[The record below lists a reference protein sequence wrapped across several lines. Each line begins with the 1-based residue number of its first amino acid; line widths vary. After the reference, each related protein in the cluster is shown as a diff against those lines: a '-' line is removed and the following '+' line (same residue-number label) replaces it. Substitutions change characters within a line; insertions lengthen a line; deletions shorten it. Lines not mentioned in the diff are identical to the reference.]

1 MIQVSEVLF
10 SKIMMMQ
17 IPYLN
22 VFWGMNVL
30 MLSII
35 LCNFVFK
42 IIISVQ
48 SFWKSSIYVSR
59 GSVFSMDIEQLIE
72 RGRQG
77 DETAFES
84 LYRAYHRQMAGICQR
99 IVGNRQ
105 VAEELAHDA
114 FLLAFAKMDQL
125 HNPGRF
131 EAWLTSITTN
141 VARRY
146 MQRHHDPA
154 MLSLSTL
161 SEEELPG
168 EPIPT
173 DDKSLPTMAELM
185 AAVDALPH
193 GYGQVFKLAVI
204 QEMSHKEIAE
214 ILGIAAHSSSS
225 QLSRAKKML
234 QKSLAQYWLLW
245 LMPLVLPLAIY
256 LYKTGKTTD
265 VQQPIVTKQEHITP
279 NTKHDDEGTPMIE
292 QGIPVIPKIATQEI
306 AIVPIKVVSADS
318 LAPADT
324 IHHAGEETESTDTT
338 TILHYNKPLPDL
350 RPDKDTHIADL
361 FPEKP
366 IEVEGKRQKW
376 SVDLAYTGSTGEQN
390 ANRPFIFTEKEMT
403 DIISE
408 VPPIRSF
415 DKWSDYAEALQ
426 SGTLD
431 VDYKTY
437 QTLLKIAQNNA
448 SQPGRDMIE
457 RKTHHYMPITFSL
470 ALKYK
475 LNNRFGLETGLSYSR
490 LKSESE
496 IGTGGNAIHE
506 QQTIH
511 YLGIPLKGAYNIYN
525 VRRWCL
531 YGSFGTKLEIPVYA
545 PFSTSYFVNGM
556 KEQEE
561 KTTLHA
567 PLQWSIGTGI
577 GLQYNLTSNI
587 GFFAEPS
594 LHYYIPTGSDIET
607 YRTQHPFMFSLPLGI
622 RITW

>member
-1 MIQVSEVLF
+1 MRAEQTRL
-10 SKIMMMQ
+10 
-17 IPYLN
+17 
-22 VFWGMNVL
+22 
-30 MLSII
+30 
-35 LCNFVFK
+35 LCRTGK
-42 IIISVQ
+42 MKDEI
-48 SFWKSSIYVSR
+48 
-59 GSVFSMDIEQLIE
+59 QLIE

-77 DETAFES
+77 DETAFGS
-84 LYRAYHRQMAGICQR
+84 LYRAYHRQMTGICQR
-99 IVGNRQ
+99 IVDNRQ

-125 HNPGRF
+125 HNPQCF
-131 EAWLTSITTN
+131 EAWLISITTN

-146 MQRHHDPA
+146 MQRHHDPS

-161 SEEELPG
+161 SEEELPQ
-168 EPIPT
+168 EPIPS
-173 DDKSLPTMAELM
+173 DDKPLPTMAELM

-245 LMPLVLPLAIY
+245 LLPLVLPVAIY
-256 LYKTGKTTD
+256 LYKTGRI
-265 VQQPIVTKQEHITP
+265 VEVPQPVVTKQENTTP
-279 NTKHDDEGTPMIE
+279 DTKHDDDGTPMIE
-292 QGIPVIPKIATQEI
+292 QGTPAIPKITTHQI
-306 AIVPIKVVSADS
+306 TIVSVNDAPVDS
-318 LAPADT
+318 LVPADT
-324 IHHAGEETESTDTT
+324 LHHTVEDTEHTDTT
-338 TILHYNKPLPDL
+338 TIIHDNKPLPDL

-361 FPEKP
+361 FPGKP
-366 IEVEGKRQKW
+366 IEVENKGQKW
-376 SVDLAYTGSTGEQN
+376 SVELAYTGSMGEQN
-390 ANRPFIFTEKEMT
+390 ANRPFIFTETEMT
-403 DIISE
+403 DITSE

-431 VDYKTY
+431 IDYKTY
-437 QTLLKIAQNNA
+437 QILLKIAQNNA
-448 SQPGRDMIE
+448 ALPGADMIE
-457 RKTHHYMPITFSL
+457 RKTHHYMPINFSL

-475 LNNRFGLETGLSYSR
+475 LNNRFGIETGLSYSR

-496 IGTGGNAIHE
+496 IGTGGNSIRE

-511 YLGIPLKGAYNIYN
+511 YLGIPLKGTYNIYD
-525 VRRWCL
+525 VRRWNL
-531 YGSFGTKLEIPVYA
+531 YGSLGAKLEIPVYA

-556 KEQEE
+556 KELEE
-561 KTTLHA
+561 KSILHA
-567 PLQWSIGTGI
+567 PLQWSVGTGL
-577 GLQYNLTSNI
+577 GLQYNLTPNI

-594 LHYYIPTGSDIET
+594 LQYYIPTGSNIET
-607 YRTQHPFMFSLPLGI
+607 YRTEHPFTFSLPIGI

>member
-1 MIQVSEVLF
+1 MRAEQTRL
-10 SKIMMMQ
+10 
-17 IPYLN
+17 
-22 VFWGMNVL
+22 
-30 MLSII
+30 
-35 LCNFVFK
+35 LCRTGK
-42 IIISVQ
+42 MKDEI
-48 SFWKSSIYVSR
+48 
-59 GSVFSMDIEQLIE
+59 QLIE

-77 DETAFES
+77 DETALGS
-84 LYRAYHRQMAGICQR
+84 LYRAYHRQMTGICQR
-99 IVGNRQ
+99 IVDNRQ

-125 HNPGRF
+125 HNPQRF

-161 SEEELPG
+161 SEEELPQ
-168 EPIPT
+168 EPIPS
-173 DDKSLPTMAELM
+173 DDKPLPTMAELM
-185 AAVDALPH
+185 TAVDALPH

-245 LMPLVLPLAIY
+245 LMPLLLPLAIY
-256 LYKTGKTTD
+256 LYKTGKTID
-265 VQQPIVTKQEHITP
+265 VPQPIVIKQEQTTP
-279 NTKHDDEGTPMIE
+279 NTKHDDEGTPTIG
-292 QGIPVIPKIATQEI
+292 QGTPAIPIVATQQI
-306 AIVPIKVVSADS
+306 AIAPVKDVPVDS

-324 IHHAGEETESTDTT
+324 LHHTDEEKESTDTT
-338 TILHYNKPLPDL
+338 TILHNNKPLPDL
-350 RPDKDTHIADL
+350 RPDKDINIADL
-361 FPEKP
+361 FPEKSTE
-366 IEVEGKRQKW
+366 IKDRQKW
-376 SVDLAYTGSTGEQN
+376 SVDLAYTGSMGEQD

-403 DIISE
+403 DITSE
-408 VPPIRSF
+408 VPLIRSF

-431 VDYKTY
+431 IDYKTY
-437 QTLLKIAQNNA
+437 QILLKIAQNNA
-448 SQPGRDMIE
+448 ARPDAGKIE
-457 RKTHHYMPITFSL
+457 RTTHHYMPVTFSL

-475 LNNRFGLETGLSYSR
+475 LNSRFGLETGLSYSR
-490 LKSESE
+490 LKSEFE
-496 IGTGGNAIHE
+496 IGADGNAIRE
-506 QQTIH
+506 QQAIH
-511 YLGIPLKGAYNIYN
+511 YLGIPLKGTYNIYN
-525 VRRWCL
+525 VRRWNL
-531 YGSFGTKLEIPVYA
+531 YGSLGAKLEIPVYA

-556 KEQEE
+556 KELEE

-577 GLQYNLTSNI
+577 GLQYNLTPNI

-594 LHYYIPTGSDIET
+594 LQYYIPTGSNIET
-607 YRTQHPFMFSLPLGI
+607 YRTEHPFTFSLPIGI

>member
-1 MIQVSEVLF
+1 MKDEI
-10 SKIMMMQ
+10 
-17 IPYLN
+17 
-22 VFWGMNVL
+22 
-30 MLSII
+30 
-35 LCNFVFK
+35 
-42 IIISVQ
+42 
-48 SFWKSSIYVSR
+48 
-59 GSVFSMDIEQLIE
+59 QLIE

-77 DETAFES
+77 DETALGS
-84 LYRAYHRQMAGICQR
+84 LYRAYHRQMTMICQR
-99 IVGNRQ
+99 IVDNRQ

-125 HNPGRF
+125 HNPQRF

-161 SEEELPG
+161 SEEELPQ

-173 DDKSLPTMAELM
+173 EDKPLPTMEELM
-185 AAVDALPH
+185 TAVDALPK

-245 LMPLVLPLAIY
+245 LMPLLLPLAIY

-265 VQQPIVTKQEHITP
+265 VPQPIVTKQEQTTP
-279 NTKHDDEGTPMIE
+279 DTKHDDEGTPTIG
-292 QGIPVIPKIATQEI
+292 QGTPAFPIIATQQI
-306 AIVPIKVVSADS
+306 AIVPIKDVPVDS

-324 IHHAGEETESTDTT
+324 LHHTDEDIERTDTT
-338 TILHYNKPLPDL
+338 TILHDNKPLPDL
-350 RPDKDTHIADL
+350 RPDKDTHIAD
-361 FPEKP
+361 FAPEKSTE
-366 IEVEGKRQKW
+366 IKDRQKW
-376 SVDLAYTGSTGEQN
+376 SVDLAYTGSMGEQD

-403 DIISE
+403 DITSE

-431 VDYKTY
+431 IDYKTY
-437 QTLLKIAQNNA
+437 QILLKIAQNNA
-448 SQPGRDMIE
+448 ARPDADKIE
-457 RKTHHYMPITFSL
+457 RTTHHYMPVTFSL

-475 LNNRFGLETGLSYSR
+475 LNSRFGLETGLSYSR
-490 LKSESE
+490 LKSEFE
-496 IGTGGNAIHE
+496 IGTDGNAIRE
-506 QQTIH
+506 QQAIH
-511 YLGIPLKGAYNIYN
+511 YLGIPLKGTYNIYD
-525 VRRWCL
+525 VRRWNL
-531 YGSFGTKLEIPVYA
+531 YGSLGAKLEIPVYA

-556 KEQEE
+556 KELEE
-561 KTTLHA
+561 KSILHA
-567 PLQWSIGTGI
+567 PLQWSVGTGL
-577 GLQYNLTSNI
+577 GLQYNLTPNI

-594 LHYYIPTGSDIET
+594 LQYYIPTGSNIET
-607 YRTQHPFMFSLPLGI
+607 YRTEHPFTFSLPIGI

>member
-1 MIQVSEVLF
+1 MRAEQKRL
-10 SKIMMMQ
+10 
-17 IPYLN
+17 
-22 VFWGMNVL
+22 
-30 MLSII
+30 
-35 LCNFVFK
+35 LCRTGK
-42 IIISVQ
+42 MKDEI
-48 SFWKSSIYVSR
+48 
-59 GSVFSMDIEQLIE
+59 QLIE

-77 DETAFES
+77 DEAALGS
-84 LYRAYHRQMAGICQR
+84 LYRAYHQQMTVICQR
-99 IVGNRQ
+99 IVDNRQ

-125 HNPGRF
+125 HNPQRF

-146 MQRHHDPA
+146 MQRHHDPS
-154 MLSLSTL
+154 MLSFSTL
-161 SEEELPG
+161 SEEELPQ

-173 DDKSLPTMAELM
+173 EDKPLPTMKELM
-185 AAVDALPH
+185 TAVDALPK

-245 LMPLVLPLAIY
+245 LMPLLLPLAIY

-265 VQQPIVTKQEHITP
+265 VPQPIVTKQEQTTP
-279 NTKHDDEGTPMIE
+279 DTKHDDEGTPTIG
-292 QGIPVIPKIATQEI
+292 QGTPAIPIIATQQI
-306 AIVPIKVVSADS
+306 AIVPIKDVPVDS

-324 IHHAGEETESTDTT
+324 LHHTDEEKESTDTT
-338 TILHYNKPLPDL
+338 TILHNNKPLHDL
-350 RPDKDTHIADL
+350 RPDKDINIADL
-361 FPEKP
+361 FPEKSTE
-366 IEVEGKRQKW
+366 IKDRQKW
-376 SVDLAYTGSTGEQN
+376 SVDLVYTGSMGEQN

-403 DIISE
+403 DILSD

-431 VDYKTY
+431 IDYKTY
-437 QTLLKIAQNNA
+437 QILLKIAQNNA
-448 SQPGRDMIE
+448 ARPDADKIE
-457 RKTHHYMPITFSL
+457 RTTHHYMPVTFSL

-475 LNNRFGLETGLSYSR
+475 LNSRFGLETGLSYSR
-490 LKSESE
+490 LKSEFE
-496 IGTGGNAIHE
+496 IGTDGNTIRE
-506 QQTIH
+506 QQAIH
-511 YLGIPLKGAYNIYN
+511 YLGIPLKGTYNIYN
-525 VRRWCL
+525 VRRWNL
-531 YGSFGTKLEIPVYA
+531 YGSLGAKLEIPVYA

-556 KEQEE
+556 KELEE
-561 KTTLHA
+561 KSILHA
-567 PLQWSIGTGI
+567 PLQWSVGTGL
-577 GLQYNLTSNI
+577 GLQYNLTPNI

-594 LHYYIPTGSDIET
+594 LQYYIPTGSNIET
-607 YRTQHPFMFSLPLGI
+607 YRTEHPFTFSLPIGI

>member
-1 MIQVSEVLF
+1 M
-10 SKIMMMQ
+10 
-17 IPYLN
+17 
-22 VFWGMNVL
+22 
-30 MLSII
+30 
-35 LCNFVFK
+35 
-42 IIISVQ
+42 Q
-48 SFWKSSIYVSR
+48 SFWKSGIYVNR
-59 GSVFSMDIEQLIE
+59 GSVFPMDIEELIE

-77 DETAFES
+77 DETALGS
-84 LYRAYHRQMAGICQR
+84 LYRAYHRQMTMICQR
-99 IVGNRQ
+99 IVDNRQ

-114 FLLAFAKMDQL
+114 FLLAFAKIGQL
-125 HNPGRF
+125 HNPQRF
-131 EAWLTSITTN
+131 ETWLTSITTN

-173 DDKSLPTMAELM
+173 EDKPLPTMEELM
-185 AAVDALPH
+185 TAVDALPK

-234 QKSLAQYWLLW
+234 QKLLAQYWLLW
-245 LMPLVLPLAIY
+245 LMPLLLPLAIY

-265 VQQPIVTKQEHITP
+265 VPQPVVTKQEQTTP
-279 NTKHDDEGTPMIE
+279 DTKHDDEGTPTIG
-292 QGIPVIPKIATQEI
+292 QGTPAIPIIATHQI
-306 AIVPIKVVSADS
+306 AIVPIKDVPVDS
-318 LAPADT
+318 LTPADT
-324 IHHAGEETESTDTT
+324 LQHTDEETT
-338 TILHYNKPLPDL
+338 TILHNNKPLPDL
-350 RPDKDTHIADL
+350 HPDKDINIADL
-361 FPEKP
+361 FPEKSTE
-366 IEVEGKRQKW
+366 IKDRQMW
-376 SVDLAYTGSTGEQN
+376 SVDLAYTGSMGEQN

-431 VDYKTY
+431 IDYKTY
-437 QTLLKIAQNNA
+437 QILLKIAQNNA
-448 SQPGRDMIE
+448 ARPDADKIE
-457 RKTHHYMPITFSL
+457 RTTHHYMPVTFSL

-475 LNNRFGLETGLSYSR
+475 LNSRFGLETGLSYSR
-490 LKSESE
+490 LKSEFE
-496 IGTGGNAIHE
+496 IGTDGNTIRE
-506 QQTIH
+506 QQAIH
-511 YLGIPLKGAYNIYN
+511 YLGIPLKGTYNIYD
-525 VRRWCL
+525 VRRWNL
-531 YGSFGTKLEIPVYA
+531 YGSLGAKLEIPVYA

-556 KEQEE
+556 KELEE
-561 KTTLHA
+561 KSILHA
-567 PLQWSIGTGI
+567 PLQWSVGTGL
-577 GLQYNLTSNI
+577 GLQYNLTPNI

-594 LHYYIPTGSDIET
+594 LQYYIPTGSNIET
-607 YRTQHPFMFSLPLGI
+607 YRTEHPFTFSLPIGI

>member
-1 MIQVSEVLF
+1 MKDEI
-10 SKIMMMQ
+10 
-17 IPYLN
+17 
-22 VFWGMNVL
+22 
-30 MLSII
+30 
-35 LCNFVFK
+35 
-42 IIISVQ
+42 
-48 SFWKSSIYVSR
+48 
-59 GSVFSMDIEQLIE
+59 QLIE

-77 DETAFES
+77 DETALGS
-84 LYRAYHRQMAGICQR
+84 LYRAYHRRMTEICQR

-114 FLLAFAKMDQL
+114 FLLAFAKIDQL
-125 HNPGRF
+125 HNPQRF
-131 EAWLTSITTN
+131 EAWLTSIATN

-173 DDKSLPTMAELM
+173 EDKPLPTMEELM
-185 AAVDALPH
+185 TAVDALPK

-245 LMPLVLPLAIY
+245 LMPLLLPLAIY

-265 VQQPIVTKQEHITP
+265 VPQPIVTKQEQTTP
-279 NTKHDDEGTPMIE
+279 DTKHDDEGTPTIG
-292 QGIPVIPKIATQEI
+292 QGTPAIPIVATQQI
-306 AIVPIKVVSADS
+306 AIAPVKDVPVDS

-324 IHHAGEETESTDTT
+324 LHHTDEEKESTDTT
-338 TILHYNKPLPDL
+338 TILHNNKPLPDL
-350 RPDKDTHIADL
+350 RPDKDINIADL
-361 FPEKP
+361 FPEKSTE
-366 IEVEGKRQKW
+366 IKDRQKW
-376 SVDLAYTGSTGEQN
+376 SVDLAYTGSMGEQN

-431 VDYKTY
+431 IDYKTY
-437 QTLLKIAQNNA
+437 QILLKIAQNNA
-448 SQPGRDMIE
+448 ARPDADKIE
-457 RKTHHYMPITFSL
+457 RTTHHYMPVTFSL

-475 LNNRFGLETGLSYSR
+475 LNSRFGLETGLSYSR
-490 LKSESE
+490 LKSEFE
-496 IGTGGNAIHE
+496 IGTDGNAIRE
-506 QQTIH
+506 QQAIH
-511 YLGIPLKGAYNIYN
+511 YLGIPLKGTYNIYD
-525 VRRWCL
+525 VRRWNL
-531 YGSFGTKLEIPVYA
+531 YGSLGAKLEIPVYA
-545 PFSTSYFVNGM
+545 PFSTSCFVNGM
-556 KEQEE
+556 KELEE
-561 KTTLHA
+561 KSILHA
-567 PLQWSIGTGI
+567 PLQWSVGTGL
-577 GLQYNLTSNI
+577 GLQYNLTPNI

-594 LHYYIPTGSDIET
+594 LQYYIPTGSNIET
-607 YRTQHPFMFSLPLGI
+607 YRTEHPFTFSLPIGI

>member
-1 MIQVSEVLF
+1 M
-10 SKIMMMQ
+10 
-17 IPYLN
+17 
-22 VFWGMNVL
+22 
-30 MLSII
+30 
-35 LCNFVFK
+35 
-42 IIISVQ
+42 Q
-48 SFWKSSIYVSR
+48 SFWKSGIYVNR
-59 GSVFSMDIEQLIE
+59 GSVFPMDIEELIE

-77 DETAFES
+77 DETALGS
-84 LYRAYHRQMAGICQR
+84 LYRAYHRQMTMICQR
-99 IVGNRQ
+99 IVDNRQ

-114 FLLAFAKMDQL
+114 FLLAFAKMGQL
-125 HNPGRF
+125 HNPQRF
-131 EAWLTSITTN
+131 ETWLTSITTN

-173 DDKSLPTMAELM
+173 EDKPLPTMEELM
-185 AAVDALPH
+185 TAVDALPK

-245 LMPLVLPLAIY
+245 LMPLLLPLAIY

-265 VQQPIVTKQEHITP
+265 VPQPIVTKQEQTTP
-279 NTKHDDEGTPMIE
+279 DTKHDDEGTPTIG
-292 QGIPVIPKIATQEI
+292 QGTPAIPIIATQQI
-306 AIVPIKVVSADS
+306 AIVPIKDVPVDS

-324 IHHAGEETESTDTT
+324 LHHTDEDIERTDTT
-338 TILHYNKPLPDL
+338 TILHDNKPLPDL
-350 RPDKDTHIADL
+350 RPDKDTHIAD
-361 FPEKP
+361 FAPEKSTE
-366 IEVEGKRQKW
+366 IKDRQKW
-376 SVDLAYTGSTGEQN
+376 SVDLAYTGSMGEQD

-408 VPPIRSF
+408 VPPIRTF

-431 VDYKTY
+431 IDYKTY
-437 QTLLKIAQNNA
+437 QILLKIAQNNA
-448 SQPGRDMIE
+448 AQPGTDKIE
-457 RKTHHYMPITFSL
+457 RKTHHYMPVTFSL

-490 LKSESE
+490 LRSEFE
-496 IGTGGNAIHE
+496 IGTDGNAIRE

-511 YLGIPLKGAYNIYN
+511 YLGIPLKGSYNIYN
-525 VRRWCL
+525 VRRWSL
-531 YGSFGTKLEIPVYA
+531 YGSLGAKLEIPVYA
-545 PFSTSYFVNGM
+545 PLSTGYFVNGM
-556 KEQEE
+556 KELEE
-561 KTTLHA
+561 KSTLHA
-567 PLQWSIGTGI
+567 PLQWSVGTGL
-577 GLQYNLTSNI
+577 GLQYNLTPNI

-594 LHYYIPTGSDIET
+594 LQYYIPTGSNIET
-607 YRTQHPFMFSLPLGI
+607 YRTEHPFTFSLPIGI